1 MTPTLLILAAGM
13 GSRYGGLKQ
22 IDRFGPSGETIM
34 DYATYDALAA
44 GFTKVVFLIRH
55 SFEAEFRQLV
65 GKKYEDR
72 VAVEY
77 AFQELDYLPPGF
89 GVHADR
95 TKPWGT
101 AHAIWC
107 ARQYIKEPF
116 VSINADDY
124 YGKNAFKV
132 VAQFLMQLPAA
143 GPLLEYCVVGYP
155 VLQTLSEHGAVARAI
170 CETDGQGYL
179 KALVERKRVQKVGT
193 TAAYLDETGQQVPL
207 TGAEVVSMNMLGFSP
222 DVFAQLERHLIQFL
236 DGQKRA
242 PDNAEC
248 LIPVVVDKILKE
260 GSARMH
266 VLTTS
271 GTWFGVTH
279 ADDKPGVIESIR
291 QMVERGDY
299 PSPIWNDR

>member
-1 MTPTLLILAAGM
+1 MSATLLILAAGM

-22 IDRFGPSGETIM
+22 IDGFGPAGETIM

-65 GKKYEDR
+65 GKKYENR

-124 YGKNAFKV
+124 YGKDAFKV
-132 VAQFLMQLPAA
+132 VARFLMQLPAA
-143 GPLLEYCVVGYP
+143 GALPEYCVVGYP
-155 VLQTLSEHGAVARAI
+155 VMQTLSEHGAVARAI
-170 CETDGQGYL
+170 CEMDAQGYL
-179 KALVERKRVQKVGT
+179 AALVERKRVEKVGT
-193 TAAYLDETGQQVPL
+193 AAGYLDERGQQVML
-207 TGAEVVSMNMLGFSP
+207 TGGEVVSMNMLGFSP
-222 DVFAQLERHLIQFL
+222 AVFSQLERHLVQFL
-236 DGQKRA
+236 EGQKRA
-242 PDNAEC
+242 PDNSEC
-248 LIPVVVDKILKE
+248 LIPVVVDKLLKE
-260 GSARMH
+260 GDARMR
-266 VLTTS
+266 VLATS

-279 ADDKPGVIESIR
+279 IDDKPGVVESIR
-291 QMVERGDY
+291 KMVERGDY
-299 PSPIWNDR
+299 PSPIWNNV